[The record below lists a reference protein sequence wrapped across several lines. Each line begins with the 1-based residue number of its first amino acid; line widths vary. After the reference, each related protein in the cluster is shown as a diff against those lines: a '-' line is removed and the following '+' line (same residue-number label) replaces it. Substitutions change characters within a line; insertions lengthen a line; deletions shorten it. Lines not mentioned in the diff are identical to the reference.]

1 MKKIIPMLVFIF
13 FNNFQAHSQKQ
24 FDVDGVIIPRY
35 VKFENKDIE
44 LNGIGKRSKLWFDV
58 YTLGLYLSK
67 LSQDPKEILESN
79 TLMAVRIQ
87 ITSSLVSSR
96 KFSKSINDG
105 VEKSAGKVEA
115 VKFKTQLDLLEK
127 FINSE
132 KIVQKDIFNLVYNP
146 LDTSLYI
153 VKNDVV
159 KGKIFG
165 LDFKKAFFGIWL
177 SDNPINQKLKNDLL
191 GK

>member
-13 FNNFQAHSQKQ
+13 LYNFQAHSQKQ

-35 VKFENKDIE
+35 VKFENKDIQ

-87 ITSSLVSSR
+87 ITSSLVSSK

-153 VKNDVV
+153 VKIDV
-159 KGKIFG
+159 
-165 LDFKKAFFGIWL
+165 L
-177 SDNPINQKLKNDLL
+177 SKSFICLTNHF
-191 GK
+191 